1 MCRQDRSRLSRTLG
15 PAGFAVAAALLGS
28 VPAAAQLRGSLADGD
43 VAVTDAI
50 PPPTAFRIKPTEGAP
65 VEPGVRRVIQ
75 TFAGWTLICDEAK
88 RTRVCNV
95 SQTILDA
102 DGAFAF
108 SWSLAATS
116 GGEPV
121 FMLRAPVA
129 DFPSHTVTVIIDA
142 TRSVIRLDRCDARLC
157 LGFLPLDAALVKGI
171 KARANATIRYR
182 TAEGANPV
190 EFTTSLDGVKAAM
203 ASLR

>member
-1 MCRQDRSRLSRTLG
+1 M
-15 PAGFAVAAALLGS
+15 AASLLGS
-28 VPAAAQLRGSLADGD
+28 IPAAAQLRGSLPDGE
-43 VAVTDAI
+43 VAVTDAL
-50 PPPTAFRIKPTEGAP
+50 PPRAGFRLKPTEGAP
-65 VEPGVRRVIQ
+65 TDSGVRRVIQ

-95 SQTILDA
+95 SQTILDH

-121 FMLRAPVA
+121 FVVRAPVM
-129 DFPSHTVTVIIDA
+129 DFPAHTVTVA
-142 TRSVIRLDRCDARLC
+142 VESTETVIRLDRCDARLC

-171 KARANATIRYR
+171 KNRGSAAIRYR
-182 TAEGANPV
+182 IAEGARPV
-190 EFTTSLDGVKAAM
+190 TFTTSLDGLKAAM